1 MSETSEEE
9 ASQQIWALWRD
20 AAHAPAISILLNST
34 DFQTIRRAIT
44 TLQTK
49 TQNWF
54 LLKKKLGQ
62 KYRHSQKNT
71 TLTYHQKM
79 FFLISCCL
87 ILFSNNVN
95 AKSVSELEKEALSQ
109 FVEVYDLIRYNNKQ
123 QAKKIQQLMQKDEDQ
138 SKKIEL
144 LQLQV
149 TELQKLNAPST
160 CSQLSKQ
167 GIDRDQ
173 EIFLDFD
180 GINHGKMPVEVC
192 ILHFS

>member
-1 MSETSEEE
+1 
-9 ASQQIWALWRD
+9 
-20 AAHAPAISILLNST
+20 
-34 DFQTIRRAIT
+34 
-44 TLQTK
+44 
-49 TQNWF
+49 
-54 LLKKKLGQ
+54 
-62 KYRHSQKNT
+62 
-71 TLTYHQKM
+71 M

-87 ILFSNNVN
+87 ILFSNDVN

-160 CSQLSKQ
+160 CSQLWKQ

-180 GINHGKMPVEVC
+180 GINHGKKPVEVC
-192 ILHFS
+192 MYLALFLM

>member
-1 MSETSEEE
+1 
-9 ASQQIWALWRD
+9 
-20 AAHAPAISILLNST
+20 
-34 DFQTIRRAIT
+34 
-44 TLQTK
+44 
-49 TQNWF
+49 
-54 LLKKKLGQ
+54 
-62 KYRHSQKNT
+62 
-71 TLTYHQKM
+71 M
-79 FFLISCCL
+79 FFYIAVCF
-87 ILFSNNVN
+87 ILFSNDVN
-95 AKSVSELEKEALSQ
+95 AKSVNELEKDVLSQ

-123 QAKKIQQLMQKDEDQ
+123 QAEKIQQLMQKDKDQ

-160 CSQLSKQ
+160 CSQLKKQ

-180 GINHGKMPVEVC
+180 GINHGGKPVEVC

>member
-1 MSETSEEE
+1 
-9 ASQQIWALWRD
+9 
-20 AAHAPAISILLNST
+20 
-34 DFQTIRRAIT
+34 
-44 TLQTK
+44 
-49 TQNWF
+49 
-54 LLKKKLGQ
+54 
-62 KYRHSQKNT
+62 
-71 TLTYHQKM
+71 M

-87 ILFSNNVN
+87 ILFSNDVN

-160 CSQLSKQ
+160 CTQLWKQ

-180 GINHGKMPVEVC
+180 GINHGKMPVVVC

>member
-1 MSETSEEE
+1 
-9 ASQQIWALWRD
+9 
-20 AAHAPAISILLNST
+20 
-34 DFQTIRRAIT
+34 
-44 TLQTK
+44 
-49 TQNWF
+49 
-54 LLKKKLGQ
+54 
-62 KYRHSQKNT
+62 
-71 TLTYHQKM
+71 M

-87 ILFSNNVN
+87 ILFSNDVN

-123 QAKKIQQLMQKDEDQ
+123 QAEKIQQLMQKDEDQ

-160 CSQLSKQ
+160 CSQLKKQ

-180 GINHGKMPVEVC
+180 GINHGKKPVEVC
-192 ILHFS
+192 MYLALFLM